1 MHVTQ
6 QLLLIDWARMIADG
20 FSVLFYIT
28 ITLRLWKWYRNP
40 LAGHKTFLQC
50 VIWFWYL
57 MAFYRAYWIIAVY
70 FNFTFGLKYVAFLST
85 AAGGF
90 LLIMVERNAR
100 QIENTLECSEKE
112 SKQLSNATNEF
123 KQEMEKV
130 NTRADA
136 LVERQKLHIAAR
148 QESYKHPKG
157 A

>member
-1 MHVTQ
+1 MHATQ

-20 FSVLFYIT
+20 FSVLIYIG
-28 ITLRLWKWYRNP
+28 ITVRLWKWYRNP
-40 LAGHKTFLQC
+40 LAGHKPFLQC
-50 VIWFWYL
+50 VIGFWYV
-57 MAFYRAYWIIAVY
+57 MAFYRAYWIVAVY

-85 AAGGF
+85 AAGIF
-90 LLIMVERNAR
+90 LFVAIERNAR

-112 SKQLSNATNEF
+112 SNQLTTATSEF

-148 QESYKHPKG
+148 QESYRHPKG